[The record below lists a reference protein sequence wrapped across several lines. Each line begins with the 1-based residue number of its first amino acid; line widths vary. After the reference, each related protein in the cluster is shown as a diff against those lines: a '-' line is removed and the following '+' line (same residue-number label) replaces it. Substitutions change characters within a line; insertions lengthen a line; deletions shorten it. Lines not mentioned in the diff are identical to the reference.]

1 MLALQSATHAIR
13 DTNEFPDQESP
24 RVRDFEQEYQVFQ
37 IVEAEVHKNNKN
49 FMDKFNSMKQLN
61 QPKKRTKKITGKLCW
76 EKLAL
81 RDRLPKIGS
90 FV

>member
-13 DTNEFPDQESP
+13 DANEFPDQESP
-24 RVRDFEQEYQVFQ
+24 RVKDFEQEYQVFQ

-61 QPKKRTKKITGKLCW
+61 LPKKKSRRIKGMLM
-76 EKLAL
+76 L
-81 RDRLPKIGS
+81 S
-90 FV
+90 